1 MSQTHPQID
10 RLGVALCDAAP
21 PLPRDFT
28 QTVMAHVSAE
38 VCPAERVA
46 DRVHRLAGRRWTL
59 AGRRWRLAVVALVL
73 SMPLGASVGAV
84 RASATSLPGDPLYSV
99 RGARE
104 SLALALTPDQTA
116 HDALA
121 LAFAQERVADLQQA
135 LSRHAGR
142 AVTRMVLQTLL
153 TYDRLVPASHHLPG
167 LSDALLSQYQAVQ
180 RAHQQVLATPAWP
193 HDSAR
198 EPVAADLADASAA
211 VRALARHHAAAWAQA
226 GPDIP
231 AQVAGRDTGP

>member
-1 MSQTHPQID
+1 
-10 RLGVALCDAAP
+10 
-21 PLPRDFT
+21 
-28 QTVMAHVSAE
+28 MARINAE
-38 VCPAERVA
+38 VRPAERVA
-46 DRVHRLAGRRWTL
+46 DRVRCLGGQRWRL

-73 SMPLGASVGAV
+73 SLPLGASAGAV

-121 LAFAQERVADLQQA
+121 LGFAQERVVDLQLA
-135 LSRHAGR
+135 LSRHASG
-142 AVTRMVLQTLL
+142 AVTRKVLQTLL
-153 TYDRLVPASHHLPG
+153 KYDSLVSASHRLPW

-211 VRALARHHAAAWAQA
+211 VRALARHHGVAWAQA

-231 AQVAGRDTGP
+231 AQAAGRDTGP

>member
-1 MSQTHPQID
+1 MSQAHRQID
-10 RLGVALCDAAP
+10 PLGAALCNAAP

-28 QTVMAHVSAE
+28 QTVMARISAE
-38 VCPAERVA
+38 LRPAERVA

-73 SMPLGASVGAV
+73 SMPLGAGVGAV

-121 LAFAQERVADLQQA
+121 LGFAQERVADLQQA
-135 LSRHAGR
+135 LSRHASR

-180 RAHQQVLATPAWP
+180 RAHQQVLATPA
-193 HDSAR
+193 
-198 EPVAADLADASAA
+198 
-211 VRALARHHAAAWAQA
+211 
-226 GPDIP
+226 
-231 AQVAGRDTGP
+231 

>member
-1 MSQTHPQID
+1 
-10 RLGVALCDAAP
+10 
-21 PLPRDFT
+21 
-28 QTVMAHVSAE
+28 
-38 VCPAERVA
+38 
-46 DRVHRLAGRRWTL
+46 
-59 AGRRWRLAVVALVL
+59 
-73 SMPLGASVGAV
+73 VGAV
-84 RASATSLPGDPLYSV
+84 RASATSLPGDPLYGV

-121 LAFAQERVADLQQA
+121 LGFAQERVADLQQA
-135 LSRHAGR
+135 LSRHASR

-167 LSDALLSQYQAVQ
+167 LSDVLLSQYQAVQ

-211 VRALARHHAAAWAQA
+211 VRALARHHGAAWAQA

-231 AQVAGRDTGP
+231 AQAAGRDTGP